1 MIEWIKKL
9 FASQTY
15 ELVIEHL
22 GTVKTYTV
30 TKVYTL
36 NDRTAHFKAID
47 GEKYTLRSADK
58 MSWSLRKITK

>member
-15 ELVIEHL
+15 DLIIEHL
-22 GTVKTYTV
+22 GTVRNFTV
-30 TKVYTL
+30 TKVYKL

-47 GEKYTLRSADK
+47 GEK
-58 MSWSLRKITK
+58 

>member
-36 NDRTAHFKAID
+36 NDRTAHFKAI
-47 GEKYTLRSADK
+47 EVKK
-58 MSWSLRKITK
+58 

>member
-9 FASQTY
+9 FAPQNY

-36 NDRTAHFKAID
+36 NDRTAHFKVLH

-58 MSWSLRKITK
+58 MSWSLRKLSK

>member
-1 MIEWIKKL
+1 
-9 FASQTY
+9 
-15 ELVIEHL
+15 
-22 GTVKTYTV
+22 VKTYTV

-47 GEKYTLRSADK
+47 GEKYTLRSANK